1 MVRVSRPFKCFSRTA
16 IALIAVALSGCVY
29 TNITTPLDRDLHAT
43 ELGSKVGRSE
53 AQSVLG
59 LVAWGNAGSQAA
71 AKNGGITTLRHADM
85 EIFSILGFVYARQRT
100 VVYGD

>member
-1 MVRVSRPFKCFSRTA
+1 MKRFFAALLVCAFAVSAT
-16 IALIAVALSGCVY
+16 GCVY
-29 TNITTPLDRDLHAT
+29 TNITAPLDTDLDAT

-59 LVAWGNAGSQAA
+59 LVAWGDAGTQAA
-71 AKNGGITTLRHADM
+71 ANEGGITTLRHADR
-85 EIFSILGFVYARQRT
+85 EVFSILGVVYVRSRT

>member
-1 MVRVSRPFKCFSRTA
+1 MRRT
-16 IALIAVALSGCVY
+16 LTVALAVMMFAGSGCVY
-29 TNITTPLDRDLHAT
+29 VNVKAPLDTDLHET
-43 ELGSKVGRSE
+43 RLGTKVGTSE

-59 LVAWGNAGSQAA
+59 MFAWGDAGTQAA
-71 AKNGGITTLRHADM
+71 ARNGGITTLRHADS